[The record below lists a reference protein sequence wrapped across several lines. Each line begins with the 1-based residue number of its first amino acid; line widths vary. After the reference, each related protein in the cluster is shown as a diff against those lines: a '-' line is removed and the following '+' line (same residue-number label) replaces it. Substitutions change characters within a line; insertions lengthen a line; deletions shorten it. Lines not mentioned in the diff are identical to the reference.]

1 MKFSLALGAAM
12 AAVLAT
18 SALAADKFEPSADN
32 MRAHMTFL
40 ADDLMQGR
48 MPGTPGYDIAANY
61 VAAQFALLGVKPA
74 GENGTFLQKVP
85 MVSYRPAEQGAIS
98 FVGKG
103 RPVALKFGVD
113 YRPGSDPQGRKVA
126 LTAPMVFAGY
136 GVVAPEKGRD
146 DYAGLDVK
154 GKIVV
159 LLSGAPKGFQTE
171 ERAYYAGR
179 HKRIEAAR
187 RGAVGILTVM
197 TPTAERT
204 HPFAKGNMHWRDTS
218 MTWSQ
223 KDGAPSYVGAPVR
236 SLGTISQAGAA
247 KLFAYDPARLAEV
260 MAAAETPD
268 GVTPRFE
275 LPVQAKVSLTNE
287 IREVASS
294 NVVGVIEG
302 SDPALKGEYI
312 VLSAHLDHVGTSE
325 PVNGDGINN
334 GALDNAGGI
343 ATLLEVARGF
353 RESGDPPKRSILIT
367 AVTAEEQGLIG
378 AEYFAQNPTAPKEAL
393 VANVNLDMPILL
405 YDFTDVVAFGAE
417 RSTIGPAVR
426 RAAESMGVKL
436 SPDPLPDEGLF
447 TRSDHYRF
455 VEAGIPSTFLMTG
468 FANGGEAKFT
478 EFLAK
483 RYHMPNDDLNQ
494 GIDFAAGAK
503 FAKINY
509 RIARELADG
518 KERPRWNEGDFF
530 GGKFAAGR

>member
-1 MKFSLALGAAM
+1 MRISAALGAAM

-18 SALAADKFEPSADN
+18 SAMAADKFEPSADN

-61 VAAQFALLGVKPA
+61 VAAQFALLHVKPA
-74 GENGTFLQKVP
+74 GENGTYLQKTP
-85 MVSYRPAEQGAIS
+85 LVSYRPAEQGAIS
-98 FVGKG
+98 LIGNG
-103 RPVALKFGVD
+103 RPAVLKFGVD
-113 YRPGSDPQGRKVA
+113 YRPSADPLGRQVR
-126 LTAPMVFAGY
+126 LTAPLVFVGY

-146 DYAGLDVK
+146 DYEGLDVK

-159 LLSGAPKGFQTE
+159 LLAGAPKSFQSE

-179 HKRIEAAR
+179 IKRLEAAK
-187 RGAVGILTVM
+187 RGAVGYITLT
-197 TPTAERT
+197 TPTSERT
-204 HPFAKGNMHWRDTS
+204 RPFAKGNAHWRDTS
-218 MTWSQ
+218 MTWAQ
-223 KDGAPSYVGAPVR
+223 ADGTPFYVGATVR
-236 SLGTISQAGAA
+236 PLGMISQAGAA
-247 KLFAYDPARLAEV
+247 KLFRDTPAKVDEI

-275 LPVQAKVSLTNE
+275 LPLQAKVSLTHE
-287 IREVASS
+287 TRSLVSS

-302 SDPALKGEYI
+302 SDPALKGEYV
-312 VLSAHLDHVGTSE
+312 VLSAHLDHIGVSE

-353 RESGDPPKRSILIT
+353 RESDDRPKRSILIV

-378 AEYFAQNPTAPKEAL
+378 AEYFAQNPTVPKGSI

-417 RSTIGPAVR
+417 RSSIGPAVR
-426 RAAESMGVKL
+426 RAAQSMGVKL

-455 VEAGIPSTFLMTG
+455 VEAGIPSAFLMTG

-483 RYHMPNDDLNQ
+483 RYHMPSDDLAQ
-494 GIDFAAGAK
+494 GIDFDAGAK
-503 FAKINY
+503 FAKLNY

-518 KERPRWNEGDFF
+518 QDRPRWNAGDFF